1 MLAPNLDVMDVG
13 TAPALGIRQVSEETG
28 LSIDT
33 LRWYEREGLLP
44 LVERTADG
52 RRRYPPGA
60 LRFIRLVQALRRTGM
75 PVAEVRRFI
84 ELGGGELAHHP
95 ERMALLERQC
105 AAIEERLAELRD
117 DLAVVQAKIET
128 YRALI
133 ARGLDCEDELS
144 EDLVDQLR
152 SDELLAGTLPEA
164 PSQGPAPSERG
175 VRSEAVLP
183 QR

>member
-1 MLAPNLDVMDVG
+1 MD
-13 TAPALGIRQVSEETG
+13 TAAAPALGIRQVSEETG

-44 LVERTADG
+44 LVERSTDG

-75 PVAEVRRFI
+75 PVADVRQFI

-95 ERMALLERQC
+95 ERMALLEQQC
-105 AAIEERLAELRD
+105 AQIEQRLVELQD
-117 DLAVVQAKIET
+117 DLAVVRAKIET
-128 YRALI
+128 YRGLI
-133 ARGLDCEDELS
+133 ARGLDCED
-144 EDLVDQLR
+144 DLPDDVLDR
-152 SDELLAGTLPEA
+152 VRADELLTGTLP
-164 PSQGPAPSERG
+164 
-175 VRSEAVLP
+175 VLTSP

>member
-1 MLAPNLDVMDVG
+1 MRVLAPNLDVMDAG

-75 PVAEVRRFI
+75 PVADVRQFI

-105 AAIEERLAELRD
+105 AQIEQRMAELRD
-117 DLAVVQAKIET
+117 DLAVVQAKIGQ
-128 YRALI
+128 YRELI
-133 ARGLDCEDELS
+133 ARGVDCEDELPG
-144 EDLVDQLR
+144 DLLDQLR
-152 SDELLAGTLPEA
+152 TDELLASTVWPPRMG
-164 PSQGPAPSERG
+164 PS
-175 VRSEAVLP
+175 
-183 QR
+183 

>member
-1 MLAPNLDVMDVG
+1 MDQVAAPNRQP
-13 TAPALGIRQVSEETG
+13 APGIRQVSEETG

-52 RRRYPPGA
+52 RRRYPPAA

-75 PVAEVRRFI
+75 PVADVRQFI
-84 ELGGGELAHHP
+84 ELGGGELANHP
-95 ERMALLERQC
+95 ERMALLEQQC
-105 AAIEERLAELRD
+105 AAIEQRVLELQD
-117 DLAVVQAKIET
+117 DLAVVQAKIAT

-133 ARGLDCEDELS
+133 ARGADCED
-144 EDLVDQLR
+144 DLPDDLLDQLR
-152 SDELLAGTLPEA
+152 TDELLARTLPA
-164 PSQGPAPSERG
+164 VPAPSPGGEG
-175 VRSEAVLP
+175 VLA

>member
-1 MLAPNLDVMDVG
+1 MPPPSLAGM
-13 TAPALGIRQVSEETG
+13 TAVTRETSIGIRQVSEETG

-44 LVERTADG
+44 LVERTASG
-52 RRRYPPGA
+52 QRRYPPGA

-75 PVAEVRRFI
+75 PVAEVRQVI
-84 ELGGGELAHHP
+84 EAGGGELAPHP

-105 AAIEERLAELRD
+105 AQIELRLAELQD
-117 DLAVVQAKIET
+117 DLAVVRAKIAT
-128 YRALI
+128 YRHLI

-152 SDELLAGTLPEA
+152 ADELLAEM
-164 PSQGPAPSERG
+164 
-175 VRSEAVLP
+175 LP
-183 QR
+183 QV